1 METKRYMDE
10 KKLET
15 WVIKLSSYQE
25 CNQVFITTAFEVMR
39 RLEQGDFSYAKFKI
53 TEVEYGMAEKF

>member
-25 CNQVFITTAFEVMR
+25 WNHVFVPIAFEVIW
-39 RLEQGDFSYAKFKI
+39 RLEQGDFSYANFKI